1 MTDREFIP
9 IANPNIDSKEAQAV
23 YDVIKSGW
31 ISMGKKVQEL
41 EAKICK
47 YIGVKHAILFNSGTS
62 SLHTALIAAGV
73 QENDEVIVPT
83 LSYISSGNT
92 IIYCG
97 AKPVFCDADNK
108 TFNASAADIK
118 SKITEKTKAIM
129 IVDLKGM
136 PADFDE
142 IISLAKKKNI
152 KVIGDSAE
160 SFGAIYKNKKVGS
173 QLDAHSFSF
182 FANKNLTMGEGGLVT
197 TNDDEIAK
205 KCKIFR
211 NQGQSKRYEHIMIGN
226 NYRLNDYAAA
236 FGLVQL
242 SKIDWIL
249 EEKGLVAES
258 YDKFFEKHD
267 FIKKPYRPEYVSRH
281 SWYMYSITLDEKID
295 RDKVADYLKENNIDT
310 RLSFP
315 PIHLQPIYKEKFAY
329 KVGDFPKSEKA
340 FNTFLDIPCWAEMG
354 EGRIKRVV
362 DTLNKAIEKSFK

>member
-1 MTDREFIP
+1 MNNKEFIP
-9 IANPNIDSKEAQAV
+9 IANPNIETKEAQAV
-23 YDVIKSGW
+23 YEVIKSGW

-41 EAKICK
+41 EKKICE
-47 YIGVKHAILFNSGTS
+47 YVGVKHAIMFNSGTS

-73 QENDEVIVPT
+73 EENDEVIVPT

-92 IIYCG
+92 ILYCG
-97 AKPVFCDADNK
+97 AKPVFCEVDLK
-108 TFNASAADIK
+108 TFNAGVKEIE
-118 SKITEKTKAIM
+118 SKITSKTKAIM

-142 IISLAKKKNI
+142 IIKLAKKKNI

-160 SFGAIYKNKKVGS
+160 SFGAMYKNKKVGS

-197 TNDDEIAK
+197 TNNDEIAK

-242 SKIDWIL
+242 SKIEWIL
-249 EEKGLVAES
+249 KEKNLVANM
-258 YDKFFEKHD
+258 YDKFFENHD
-267 FIKKPYRPEYVSRH
+267 FIKKPFKPEYVSRH
-281 SWYMYSITLDEKID
+281 SWYMYSITLEEKID
-295 RDKVADYLKENNIDT
+295 RNKVVEYLTKNKIDT

-315 PIHLQPIYKEKFAY
+315 PIHLQPIYMKKFGY
-329 KVGDFPKSEKA
+329 KIGDFPISEKA
-340 FNTFLDIPCWAEMG
+340 FNTFLDIPIWAEIG
-354 EGRIKRVV
+354 EERIKRVV
-362 DTLNKAIEKSFK
+362 DTLNEAIKKSFK